1 MGLYDSVVNNEYNK
15 QRYQYQLSQL
25 FTSISWGTGCTGE
38 TRCSLTH
45 PPPPPT
51 TKSPLQKAEKTV
63 SVDSPFYLDLLG
75 HRVYR
80 GYQVFPNPP
89 NPPPPPAPTT
99 KSPLQKAERTV
110 SVDSPFHLDLLGHR
124 VYRGGQV
131 FPKKGRQI
139 WLTLEAKS
147 T

>member
-1 MGLYDSVVNNEYNK
+1 MNMGLYDSVVNNEYNK

-89 NPPPPPAPTT
+89 NPPPPPPH
-99 KSPLQKAERTV
+99 PLPNPPFKKQREQYRLTHLFTSISWGTGCTGEARCSLRKA
-110 SVDSPFHLDLLGHR
+110 DKYD
-124 VYRGGQV
+124 
-131 FPKKGRQI
+131 
-139 WLTLEAKS
+139 
-147 T
+147 